1 MIQGLSAIWP
11 KRLPGWA
18 PAFAFLLLFA
28 VVGPVLGGAARPLFV
43 IGCMAIGWQAWRQG
57 PTTHVQATL
66 FLFVFA
72 PFLRRIVDLSAGYEP
87 AGIMLV
93 GPLAAMVP
101 PFLDIIAAIDNR
113 EARRHMG
120 PLLAVFVT
128 VVYAALLTIFQ
139 GSWLD
144 LARDGIKWLIPLFY
158 GVVLMNSAD
167 ADEVLD
173 GLADAFCII
182 LPIAGIYGIVQYVD
196 PQAWDRYWMENAPIL
211 SIGEPVP
218 YGVRVFSTMNSPAT
232 FATYISIGLLLLW
245 FRRRD
250 WLIQILSI
258 PAALA
263 LFLSLF
269 RTAWVS
275 MAAAMMFCLLFRST
289 RSRTI
294 PLIAGVI
301 LATIVAA
308 TLTPFGD
315 VITERLATF
324 GEGAQDSS
332 AQERFLEYVTLWNAP
347 MSTLIGVGFMTT
359 DVGVAG
365 AMAIDGMVIAC
376 WLSMGIIG
384 GLMCLFGICWAAG
397 TVIYTAF
404 RDRDETIVILAAL
417 ALYFIVQLP
426 LTGIT
431 EGEAGFLFWTFVVL
445 GLVPPKPQVMQY
457 DGDLEDEDNFIGDDE
472 GFYPYVES
480 PARRIG
486 Y

>member
-18 PAFAFLLLFA
+18 PAFAFLLVFA
-28 VVGPVLGGAARPLFV
+28 VVGPYLGSASRPIFI
-43 IGCMAIGWQAWRQG
+43 IGCMLIGWLAWRQG
-57 PTTHVQATL
+57 PTVHVQATL

-72 PFLRRIVDLSAGYEP
+72 PFLRRIVDLTAGYDT

-101 PFLDIIAAIDNR
+101 PFVDVIAAIDNR
-113 EARRHMG
+113 AARRHMG

-128 VVYAALLTIFQ
+128 VIYAALLTIFQ

-158 GVVLMNSAD
+158 GVVLMNRAD

-182 LPIAGIYGIVQYVD
+182 LPIVGIYGIVQYVD

-250 WLIQILSI
+250 WLIQVLSI

-263 LFLSLF
+263 LFLSLY

-275 MAAAMMFCLLFRST
+275 MAAAMAFCLLFRST
-289 RSRTI
+289 RRRTI
-294 PLIAGVI
+294 PLVVGVI

-324 GEGAQDSS
+324 SEGAQDSS
-332 AQERFLEYVTLWNAP
+332 AQERFLEYLTLWNAP
-347 MSTLIGVGFMTT
+347 MSMLVGVGFMTT

-365 AMAIDGMVIAC
+365 AMAIDGMIISC

-384 GLMCLFGICWAAG
+384 GLICLFGLFWAMGA
-397 TVIYTAF
+397 VVYAAF
-404 RDRDETIVILAAL
+404 RDGDETIVILGAL
-417 ALYFIVQLP
+417 AVYFLVQLP
-426 LTGIT
+426 LSGIT
-431 EGEAGFLFWTFVVL
+431 EGEAGFLFWTFIAI
-445 GLVPPKPQVMQY
+445 GLVPPKPLVMELVMEE
-457 DGDLEDEDNFIGDDE
+457 DEEDFIFEDEDSFFSYAEN
-472 GFYPYVES
+472 
-480 PARRIG
+480 PAQRI